1 MKINAYMWV
10 GYPVAPRYELWP
22 GVLEGIDKMFDKL
35 VDAGFKGLVLGPF
48 SALEDIHG
56 KRSYGPFTSEIWHE
70 ALREHIGSKSIKIN
84 LYHAFKPNFK
94 NYEGTQVKPIHVT
107 GAENSGLKWFTT
119 LLKEA
124 KERGLKTYYLWMLA
138 CQISELAPQGV
149 SEVTNVF
156 DNKMDFL
163 CLNTPGL
170 AEYMKGYLKDILENY
185 PDIDGVI
192 VDHLE
197 IPSYTSEL
205 LFTCFCEA
213 CKRKADKLGY
223 DFERMKA
230 AVLKFYS
237 NITNLN
243 ETTIK
248 KVAEGEMGVNDFV
261 GSIMGDEFLT
271 DWFKFRFE
279 TVNELADELRQVIND
294 VNPHLE
300 FHIDSVTTSFAPCS
314 GVSFKALR
322 RFGYMVNPKLYPATD
337 LWGWRSRIK
346 DYINLVRQNKSIDD
360 FTMLKFIERVF
371 GLIGISNFKT
381 LNELY
386 SKPLPKELFI
396 NELEKAALLFGSKHR
411 IRPWLRI
418 DYELVDEIRN
428 MLKAIRESGVE
439 GVFIRNYAAATQ
451 LKLKIIK
458 EELNL

>member
-1 MKINAYMWV
+1 
-10 GYPVAPRYELWP
+10 
-22 GVLEGIDKMFDKL
+22 
-35 VDAGFKGLVLGPF
+35 
-48 SALEDIHG
+48 
-56 KRSYGPFTSEIWHE
+56 
-70 ALREHIGSKSIKIN
+70 
-84 LYHAFKPNFK
+84 
-94 NYEGTQVKPIHVT
+94 
-107 GAENSGLKWFTT
+107 
-119 LLKEA
+119 
-124 KERGLKTYYLWMLA
+124 
-138 CQISELAPQGV
+138 
-149 SEVTNVF
+149 
-156 DNKMDFL
+156 
-163 CLNTPGL
+163 
-170 AEYMKGYLKDILENY
+170 
-185 PDIDGVI
+185 
-192 VDHLE
+192 
-197 IPSYTSEL
+197 
-205 LFTCFCEA
+205 
-213 CKRKADKLGY
+213 
-223 DFERMKA
+223 
-230 AVLKFYS
+230 
-237 NITNLN
+237 
-243 ETTIK
+243 
-248 KVAEGEMGVNDFV
+248 
-261 GSIMGDEFLT
+261 MGDEFLT

-322 RFGYMVNPKLYPATD
+322 RFAYMINPKLYPATD

-360 FTMLKFIERVF
+360 STMLKFIERVF